1 MIFNSVTYIVFLLI
15 VVPLFWILNLRLR
28 LYLIF
33 FSSILFYSFWRYD
46 FVVLMLFSSIIDYFM
61 SINIYETE
69 NNVKRKIYL
78 YISLTV
84 NLGLLFIF
92 KYLYFFTE
100 NLQGLLNSFNSTI
113 QLPLFEL
120 ILPLGI
126 SFYTFQTMS
135 YTVDVYRKFINL

>member
-126 SFYTFQTMS
+126 SFYTFQTIS